1 MTETSFE
8 DLAFADSP
16 FATEEERDP
25 WRAEPEASPL
35 GWLNE
40 DASPQPWHEWP
51 SGESLPAAPAT
62 MKDWIAAELGQP
74 QMLAGADAPAE
85 QPETRVELTAAP
97 EDLLDELVQ
106 SGLSLA
112 FDDGGTPSPVRE
124 LAGED
129 EAPPFES
136 FTGPEHR
143 DIGDKASGGEV
154 TTIVYGPAG
163 RRLTFGEMVAM
174 AGDWFGTYDEMA
186 ELARTAAG
194 RTRLAWARW
203 AALDK
208 PKGEREPPAP
218 KEVQKSVRQCY
229 YKLASQNISHF
240 SGGGSAWTAYV
251 TWHSKAL
258 VDALEAGERRDDGI
272 WRRALTKEAFGQHFL
287 TDMFSAGHVRTPR
300 AAIREWYTRHYPDS
314 TRQFLEYMAR
324 FLYDRLNEHQ
334 QVPPLAWW
342 FSWVAKS
349 VIADDIGSLGG
360 EAVKTFSLGDIVSL
374 ALHNMDNRQ
383 LRVVS
388 DLDHNGHRVPDGYRW
403 TAVGDSHL
411 GTAADHP
418 AATRIMVRAAAR
430 TSLGELRA
438 VRDAGAKLAG
448 TPHPDRATAIKQAVG
463 TPFAAHGYVPREDL
477 SPGANM
483 PLPGVGVT
491 ASPLEWRWGQMGE
504 VARKEV
510 DLTVRKD
517 IADELFG
524 RLGDV
529 PDPVTVSDT
538 WVATTML
545 DLRIRGTRAAFRAFT
560 EHLRSEGIRAL
571 ELAVDKPAR

>member
-1 MTETSFE
+1 MTATSFE
-8 DLAFADSP
+8 DRGSAESPFATESPFAAESP
-16 FATEEERDP
+16 FATEEETSSL
-25 WRAEPEASPL
+25 RAEPEASAL
-35 GWLNE
+35 AWLNAKARGE
-40 DASPQPWHEWP
+40 RELEWP
-51 SGESLPAAPAT
+51 SGESEQEVPTA
-62 MKDWIAAELGQP
+62 QP
-74 QMLAGADAPAE
+74 GETLADFHE
-85 QPETRVELTAAP
+85 E
-97 EDLLDELVQ
+97 LLDELVH
-106 SGLSLA
+106 SGLSHQA
-112 FDDGGTPSPVRE
+112 NPCEKPHSDRE
-124 LAGED
+124 LTGVGETLPV
-129 EAPPFES
+129 ER

-143 DIGDKASGGEV
+143 DIGDTVSGGEL
-154 TTIVYGPAG
+154 TTIAYGSAG
-163 RRLTFGEMVAM
+163 LRLTFGEVVAM
-174 AGDWFGTYDEMA
+174 AGDWFGTYDEMV
-186 ELARTAAG
+186 EWARTPDG

-208 PKGEREPPAP
+208 PKDEPEPPALP
-218 KEVQKSVRQCY
+218 DVKKSVRQCY

-258 VDALEAGERRDDGI
+258 ADALEAGERRDDGT

-300 AAIREWYTRHYPDS
+300 AAIREWYTRHYQDS

-342 FSWVAKS
+342 FSWVTKS

-388 DLDHNGHRVPDGYRW
+388 DLDHNGHQVPDGYRW

-438 VRDAGAKLAG
+438 VRDAGAKLVG
-448 TPHPDRATAIKQAVG
+448 TPHPDRAAAIKQAVG
-463 TPFAAHGYVPREDL
+463 NPFAARGYVPREDL

-483 PLPGVGVT
+483 PLPGVGIT

-504 VARKEV
+504 VACKEV

-529 PDPVTVSDT
+529 PDPVKVSDT
-538 WVATTML
+538 WIATTLL

-571 ELAVDKPAR
+571 ELAIGKPAR